1 MGNCVDSPFK
11 ENSLPPSTCEKY
23 MDVIKECLIPL
34 QGIISLLKS
43 KFTLIRHENL
53 DNFSKII

>member
-1 MGNCVDSPFK
+1 MGNCVDSRLQ

-23 MDVIKECLIPL
+23 MDVVKECLIPL

-43 KFTLIRHENL
+43 EFKPIRHL
-53 DNFSKII
+53 DNFSEII